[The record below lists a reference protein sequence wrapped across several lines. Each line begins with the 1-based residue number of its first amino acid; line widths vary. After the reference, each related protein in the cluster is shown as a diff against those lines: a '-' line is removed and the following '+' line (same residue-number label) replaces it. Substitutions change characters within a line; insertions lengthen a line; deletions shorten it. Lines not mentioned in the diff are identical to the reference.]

1 MAGVTFSV
9 KMVRG
14 MAFKRAGV
22 SRQEEGR
29 GWVFGL
35 DGEGMQ
41 LMKGAGN
48 EGAVLFMK
56 KNECDHSHCPCE
68 ASSAGRSRYLGKGTT
83 HRRSTVNA
91 LIGYGSPALSS
102 ETPQR
107 HMPPVLSLVICR
119 SLPFT
124 CNVLHVMESFQL
136 RFDDQQ
142 GCEQGCIKM
151 FALPVHWAGNSEAVC
166 VNCL

>member
-1 MAGVTFSV
+1 
-9 KMVRG
+9 

-22 SRQEEGR
+22 SRREEGR
-29 GWVFGL
+29 GCVFRL

-41 LMKGAGN
+41 LTKGAGN
-48 EGAVLFMK
+48 EGSVLFMK

-68 ASSAGRSRYLGKGTT
+68 ASSAGRSRYLGSGHHPPPEHGQCPDWLRKSSAFVG
-83 HRRSTVNA
+83 N
-91 LIGYGSPALSS
+91 LPGSYASRPFSGHL
-102 ETPQR
+102 PLPPF
-107 HMPPVLSLVICR
+107 HMPPR
-119 SLPFT
+119 
-124 CNVLHVMESFQL
+124 NVLHVMESFQL

-142 GCEQGCIKM
+142 GCEQGCIEM